1 MQLALASLPHGSPQ
15 FEGRWH
21 STNACTWRFTHSA
34 SLGGGGSTR
43 GDLRQ
48 TIPAGGQALAGG
60 HPALKFR
67 LDESKLSYS
76 SMDQVR
82 RMLLAKDAALALDML
97 TFPFH

>member
-1 MQLALASLPHGSPQ
+1 
-15 FEGRWH
+15 
-21 STNACTWRFTHSA
+21 
-34 SLGGGGSTR
+34 
-43 GDLRQ
+43 
-48 TIPAGGQALAGG
+48 
-60 HPALKFR
+60 LKFR